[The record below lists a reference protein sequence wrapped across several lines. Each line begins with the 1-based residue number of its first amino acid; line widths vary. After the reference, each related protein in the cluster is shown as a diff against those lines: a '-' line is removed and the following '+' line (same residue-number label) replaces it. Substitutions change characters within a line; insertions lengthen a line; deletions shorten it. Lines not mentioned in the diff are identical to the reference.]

1 MSIFHSLIWVG
12 AQCFPKNN
20 LIPLQNKEKRK
31 RNKYLLTLKCNSII
45 ESLNRNKLK
54 KFQLKKKFASRSSL
68 GFTGLKEQPEWQ
80 TQPVQPG
87 LPRLLYCK
95 ITRPGLITLQKL
107 NFQKKI
113 MKYKKQN
120 NLNFQFNPNYLC
132 HR

>member
-68 GFTGLKEQPEWQ
+68 GFTGLKEQPND
-80 TQPVQPG
+80 
-87 LPRLLYCK
+87 
-95 ITRPGLITLQKL
+95 KL
-107 NFQKKI
+107 N
-113 MKYKKQN
+113 
-120 NLNFQFNPNYLC
+120 QFNRVLLALC
-132 HR
+132 IARLQGLV